1 MIRFFDLLCLFS
13 TMLLEMSGRRWVKD
27 LRLIL
32 AITLEFS
39 DTAGKIMNVVIATIR
54 GKLPESSIKTQKVVL
69 VQAAGPLT
77 EKDVLRELLGIL
89 GTDELLVVRSAD
101 INQSTDRRGA
111 IGRIERGVVYS
122 VAVDL
127 ADIEVFLDLSN
138 FVRDDTVGNA
148 PDSLW
153 SRVMMVG

>member
-1 MIRFFDLLCLFS
+1 
-13 TMLLEMSGRRWVKD
+13 MLLEMSGRRWVTG
-27 LRLIL
+27 LRLIM
-32 AITLEFS
+32 AIALEFS

-54 GKLPESSIKTQKVVL
+54 GKLTESRIKAQKVVL

-77 EKDVLRELLGIL
+77 AEDVLRELLGIL
-89 GTDELLVVRSAD
+89 RTDELLIVRSAD

-111 IGRIERGVVYS
+111 IGRMERGVVYS
-122 VAVDL
+122 IAIDL
-127 ADIEVFLDLSN
+127 ANIEVFFDLGN

-153 SRVMMVG
+153 SRVVMVS

>member
-1 MIRFFDLLCLFS
+1 
-13 TMLLEMSGRRWVKD
+13 MLLEMSGRRWVTG
-27 LRLIL
+27 LRLIM
-32 AITLEFS
+32 AITHEFS

-54 GKLPESSIKTQKVVL
+54 GKLTESRIKTQKVVL

-77 EKDVLRELLGIL
+77 AEDVLRELLGIL
-89 GTDELLVVRSAD
+89 RTDELLIVRSAD

-111 IGRIERGVVYS
+111 IGRMERGVVYS

-127 ADIEVFLDLSN
+127 AYIEVFFHLGH

-153 SRVMMVG
+153 SRVVMVS